1 MCSRTCASPRWS
13 SASSTE
19 PAWTASRS
27 STRFSGRGL
36 RRMKNLRPFGSVP
49 VRTLESTGSGALR
62 SCADVAG
69 AHKSASSATTAASE
83 YDRSMQIRIRRL
95 DATVPLPTY
104 ATAES
109 AGFDLSAS
117 AEVTVAPRQIALIPT
132 GLVIEVPRGYFLGI
146 FARSSTP
153 LKRGLMV
160 ANGVGVVDPD
170 YAGPDDEVRI
180 QVLNVSTS
188 DVTIKPG
195 DRIAQGIVLPAPR
208 VTWEEATILRQET
221 RGGFGSTGG

>member
-1 MCSRTCASPRWS
+1 M
-13 SASSTE
+13 
-19 PAWTASRS
+19 RS
-27 STRFSGRGL
+27 WAVL
-36 RRMKNLRPFGSVP
+36 V
-49 VRTLESTGSGALR
+49 
-62 SCADVAG
+62 
-69 AHKSASSATTAASE
+69 AASISMRIE
-83 YDRSMQIRIRRL
+83 YDAAMKIRIRRL

-132 GLVIEVPRGYFLGI
+132 GLVIEVPPGYFLGI

-160 ANGVGVVDPD
+160 ANGVGVIDPD
-170 YAGPDDEVRI
+170 YAGPNDEVRI
-180 QVLNVSTS
+180 QVLNISTS

-195 DRIAQGIVLPAPR
+195 DRLAQGIVLPAPR
-208 VTWEEATILRQET
+208 VTWEEATNLRQET